1 MKSQNKPK
9 SHSIISSIVYIIK
22 NFFREERNESTNSKK
37 IHSHIQCQSLL
48 ILFNHV
54 FFLSIISW
62 KRVGW
67 DYPIRATSNLVSAT
81 PRRNIGVGWEWVKVN
96 QRTFLF
102 QTSRNAN
109 FRISYPCDG
118 INAYMFAH
126 IPPKV
131 DCELVRRNYAGA
143 FKGECMFRRETRCL
157 LTNGCNDRWS
167 SWISCPTFVICYLD
181 WG

>member
-1 MKSQNKPK
+1 M
-9 SHSIISSIVYIIK
+9 
-22 NFFREERNESTNSKK
+22 
-37 IHSHIQCQSLL
+37 
-48 ILFNHV
+48 
-54 FFLSIISW
+54 
-62 KRVGW
+62 
-67 DYPIRATSNLVSAT
+67 SAT

-143 FKGECMFRRETRCL
+143 FKSECMFRRETRCL

-181 WG
+181 WGFEFRVFRNCGFGNEGFELPCGWWWWLCDNLRFVLVFFLKKFENARMRILNN

>member
-22 NFFREERNESTNSKK
+22 NFF
-37 IHSHIQCQSLL
+37 HIQCQSLL